1 MRRLSDGAQRTHGGQ
16 ALRRLK
22 AEVDDEDKTLIGED
36 RTFVE
41 EGKSRNHD
49 SPIVKADHKGKGRA
63 DPSTPATS
71 SDSRK
76 ALLKSK
82 AETDYSKF
90 KGRGRYGKE
99 REREKDAGNTTIN
112 SLFEIDRTRNNG
124 ADFQF
129 EDVVRGRES
138 RKRLEATDCECCREY
153 YEAVG
158 PLPARPQGP
167 LWRSPSRS
175 PRKHRPECQHHQGN
189 HDQEE
194 RRDEEVQAHRQAI
207 SRHRQQWARA
217 KTPPGYWEIGF
228 PSTQEVTDMNE
239 RAREMHRDKLRVV
252 EAEARKDGG
261 RYRRR

>member
-1 MRRLSDGAQRTHGGQ
+1 S
-16 ALRRLK
+16 
-22 AEVDDEDKTLIGED
+22 
-36 RTFVE
+36 
-41 EGKSRNHD
+41 
-49 SPIVKADHKGKGRA
+49 
-63 DPSTPATS
+63 
-71 SDSRK
+71 
-76 ALLKSK
+76 
-82 AETDYSKF
+82 
-90 KGRGRYGKE
+90 
-99 REREKDAGNTTIN
+99 NTTIN

-189 HDQEE
+189 HDKEE